1 MSENES
7 ASDNKSILLR
17 EDSNGICTLTL
28 NRPEKRNAL
37 SSDLL
42 TALQEAFDE
51 LADDKSIKVIILAAN
66 GPVFSS
72 GHDLNEVRTDSSYA
86 VMHALF
92 EQCSDVMITMKK
104 QPQPIIAKVH
114 GTAMA
119 AGCQLMANC
128 DLAVATE
135 TAKFALPGSS
145 IGLFCSTPAVAV
157 GRVTSTKHAMEML
170 LTGEAMDA
178 PTAYRFGLINRHV
191 PNAALD
197 STVMD
202 FAELIARKSSYTLR
216 VGKEAF
222 YRQQDMDLEQ
232 AYVMAAEVMVQNM
245 LAEDA
250 HEGMTAFIEKREPV
264 WRDR

>member
-157 GRVTSTKHAMEML
+157 GRVTSTKHRSVRMKL
-170 LTGEAMDA
+170 GVLGSSIRLS
-178 PTAYRFGLINRHV
+178 P
-191 PNAALD
+191 
-197 STVMD
+197 
-202 FAELIARKSSYTLR
+202 RKSWMPPSWSMPRKSPPRHRSPCRWANRLSTSR
-216 VGKEAF
+216 WIWISKTP
-222 YRQQDMDLEQ
+222 MPTPP
-232 AYVMAAEVMVQNM
+232 M
-245 LAEDA
+245 LWQKICKSLTPRKAL
-250 HEGMTAFIEKREPV
+250 MRS
-264 WRDR
+264 